1 MAEDTVHWA
10 DVVAKD
16 VLKNRGNRHVIATGI
31 TPSGPIHIGNMREV
45 VTADAVRL
53 ALKDHGADV
62 RLHYIAD
69 SYDPLRKVYPFLS
82 EDYAS
87 HVGKPI
93 SEIPDPDGCCAN
105 YAEHFLQP
113 FLDAMEKL
121 GIGTDVTRA
130 DQMYKRGDYADAIL
144 TALINEDKI
153 AQRLAEV
160 TGRTMPQNWSP
171 FNPLCEQC
179 GRITMTIVTGYHGKG
194 VDYECQCGHQGTA
207 DISKGDGKLT
217 WRVDWPA
224 RWKILGITVEPF
236 GKDHAVAGGSYD
248 TGIRIAKEVYDYDP
262 PYPIPFEHIFL
273 KGHGKMSSSAGVV
286 ISVQEM
292 LDVLPPE
299 VLRYLIIRA
308 KPERHIDFDPGA
320 PLLNLID
327 EYDRLNETDRSYEL
341 STKVPFRHM
350 QIAREVSTKVPFRH
364 MVTIVQ
370 IARNF
375 DRIVETLKRSG
386 YEIDDVGAIKQ
397 RAKNAENWLNK
408 FAPSVVKFKVR
419 ETLPNAAK
427 ELSPQQKRALN
438 ILADEIGREWTAD
451 ALHAEIYQIAG
462 NVGVDPKYVFE
473 AAYIALLGTPS
484 GPRAGWFLTSLS
496 PNFIRKRF
504 KEAST

>member
-1 MAEDTVHWA
+1 MAENTVHWA
-10 DVVAKD
+10 DVVAND
-16 VLKNRGNRHVIATGI
+16 VLNRGNRHVIATGV

-45 VTADAVRL
+45 VTADAVRR

-69 SYDPLRKVYPFLS
+69 SYDPLRKVYPFLP

-113 FLDAMEKL
+113 FLNAMEKL
-121 GIGTDVTRA
+121 GIETDVTRA
-130 DQMYKRGDYADAIL
+130 DQMYKRGDYADAIQ
-144 TALINEDKI
+144 TALINEDRI

-171 FNPLCEQC
+171 FNPLCGQC
-179 GRITMTIVTGYHGKG
+179 DRITMTAVTGYHGKR
-194 VDYECQCGHQGTA
+194 VDYKCQCGYQGTA
-207 DISKGDGKLT
+207 DISKGSGKLT

-224 RWKILGITVEPF
+224 RWKILNITVEPF

-248 TGIRIAKEVYDYDP
+248 TGTRIAKEIYDYEP

-273 KGHGKMSSSAGVV
+273 KGQGKMSSSAGVA
-286 ISVQEM
+286 ISIQEM
-292 LDVLPPE
+292 LDVAPPE
-299 VLRYLIIRA
+299 VLRYLITRT
-308 KPERHIDFDPGA
+308 KPEKHIDFDPGI
-320 PLLNLID
+320 PLLNLMD
-327 EYDRLNETDRSYEL
+327 EYDKLNEADRSYEL
-341 STKVPFRHM
+341 SHLPSS
-350 QIAREVSTKVPFRH
+350 VSTKVPFRH

-375 DRIVETLKRSG
+375 DQVVETLRRSG
-386 YEIDDVGAIKQ
+386 YDIDDAGAIEQ

-419 ETLPNAAK
+419 EKLPHAAK
-427 ELSPQQKRALN
+427 KLSPQQKKALN
-438 ILADEIGREWTAD
+438 ILADEMGREWTAD
-451 ALHAEIYQIAG
+451 ALHAEIYRIAER
-462 NVGVDPKYVFE
+462 VGADPKYVFE
-473 AAYIALLGTPS
+473 AIYIALLGTSS

-496 PNFIRKRF
+496 PNFIRERF
-504 KEAST
+504 KEASTTGN